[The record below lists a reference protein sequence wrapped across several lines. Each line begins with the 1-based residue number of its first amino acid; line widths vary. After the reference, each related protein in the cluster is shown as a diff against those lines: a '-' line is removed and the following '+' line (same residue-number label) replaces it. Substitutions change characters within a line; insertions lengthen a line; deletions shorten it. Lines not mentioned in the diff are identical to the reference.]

1 MATGQG
7 PLNRMIT
14 LGLCNWNS
22 SQLEEEIEHPHVPG
36 MSWLIL
42 DYDEKFVFGQLEETK
57 SDDIWEEAVSKAVK
71 NKTAEITNKVFK
83 N

>member
-1 MATGQG
+1 
-7 PLNRMIT
+7 
-14 LGLCNWNS
+14 
-22 SQLEEEIEHPHVPG
+22 